1 MLFRSYSGG
10 ISLYS
15 KSNNLRLI
23 YPTNEANNLNDTLTL
38 DWSSV
43 DNVDYYQILIDTNYN
58 FNSPLLIDS
67 LIPALGNNNGN
78 QPDTEV
84 LLNTLLTGTKY
95 FWKTRVIAAQDTSA
109 WTTIW
114 NFEISETGDVINS
127 NAENNISNI
136 KVFPNPI
143 TNRLM
148 IQGINDQTILTRLY
162 NSNGQIVLEKKIN
175 QNTVLDCSSIPNGI
189 YILNII
195 EANQSINKLVVKQ

>member
-1 MLFRSYSGG
+1 M
-10 ISLYS
+10 
-15 KSNNLRLI
+15 
-23 YPTNEANNLNDTLTL
+23 
-38 DWSSV
+38 
-43 DNVDYYQILIDTNYN
+43 
-58 FNSPLLIDS
+58 
-67 LIPALGNNNGN
+67 
-78 QPDTEV
+78 
-84 LLNTLLTGTKY
+84 LNTLLTGTKY